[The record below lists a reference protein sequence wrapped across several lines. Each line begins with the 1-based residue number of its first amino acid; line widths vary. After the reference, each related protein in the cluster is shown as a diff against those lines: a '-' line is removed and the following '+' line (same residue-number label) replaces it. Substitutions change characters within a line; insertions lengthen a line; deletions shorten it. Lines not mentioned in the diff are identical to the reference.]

1 MRGFYRTRI
10 WTSPDLPTLWL
21 ENAWDSGLVTYKVGM
36 WETIP
41 FPGKLVKLNWFTEM
55 SFTAFSKK
63 INVFLRLQN
72 VMKIS
77 KTLYISASCVL
88 VKRVVVFLILIYKTI
103 TWHEKP
109 VLHILTTN
117 CTFRILDL
125 HTLDVTHG
133 SLTVFYTDIKGRF
146 MKLGDCLH
154 GNQVR
159 SSHKISKIIIIL
171 HKTLSGETFSN

>member
-1 MRGFYRTRI
+1 MC
-10 WTSPDLPTLWL
+10 
-21 ENAWDSGLVTYKVGM
+21 
-36 WETIP
+36 
-41 FPGKLVKLNWFTEM
+41 
-55 SFTAFSKK
+55 SFF
-63 INVFLRLQN
+63 
-72 VMKIS
+72 
-77 KTLYISASCVL
+77 

-117 CTFRILDL
+117 CIFRILDL

-133 SLTVFYTDIKGRF
+133 SPTVFYTDIKGRF

-171 HKTLSGETFSN
+171 HKTLSGKPSVTKCQVTNLPNSPAYEILPLRTLVTEMLQLAAA